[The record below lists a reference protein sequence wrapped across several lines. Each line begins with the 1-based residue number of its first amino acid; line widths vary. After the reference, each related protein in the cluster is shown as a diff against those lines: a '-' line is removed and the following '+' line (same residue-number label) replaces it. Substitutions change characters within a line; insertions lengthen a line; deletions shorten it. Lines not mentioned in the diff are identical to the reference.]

1 VKVLKHKL
9 ERTYSFE
16 YKHTAVIQTEG
27 HEDDVTEEELACMVA
42 WECGYPPP
50 GYDLYRPRV
59 KEISK
64 GVYQVEWL
72 SGTTAD

>member
-1 VKVLKHKL
+1 MKVLKHKA
-9 ERTYSFE
+9 ERDWIE
-16 YKHTAVIQTEG
+16 YKHTAVIQAEG
-27 HEDDVTEEELACMVA
+27 HEDDVTEEELACMAA

-50 GYDLYRPRV
+50 GYGLYRPRV

-72 SGTTAD
+72 SGSSAD